1 MVLSDKSIKE
11 QIEKGRLVISPF
23 NPELVQPSSVDV
35 RLDRVFC
42 TFKRGILGILDTK
55 KAVDDLMETIEVPPD
70 GSFAVP
76 PREFILGTTLESVT
90 LPDDIVGRLE
100 GRSSLGRLGIVIHS
114 TAGYVDPGFSGQ
126 LTLEISNLS
135 PVPVILYPGTRI
147 AQISFLQM
155 STAAERPYSAE
166 GMGSKYQGQRG
177 PTPSRLWRDFD

>member
-11 QIEKGRLVISPF
+11 QIKNGRLGISPF
-23 NPELVQPSSVDV
+23 DQELIQPSSVDV

-55 KAVDDLMETIEVPPD
+55 KAVDELMETIEIPPE
-70 GSFAVP
+70 GTFSLP
-76 PREFILGTTLESVT
+76 PREFVLGATLETFS
-90 LPDDIVGRLE
+90 LPDDLVGRLE

-135 PVPVILYPGTRI
+135 PVPVILYPGMRI

-155 STAAERPYSAE
+155 TTPADKPYQSN
-166 GMGSKYQGQRG
+166 GLGSKYQDQRG
-177 PTPSRLWRDFD
+177 PTPSRLYQDFE